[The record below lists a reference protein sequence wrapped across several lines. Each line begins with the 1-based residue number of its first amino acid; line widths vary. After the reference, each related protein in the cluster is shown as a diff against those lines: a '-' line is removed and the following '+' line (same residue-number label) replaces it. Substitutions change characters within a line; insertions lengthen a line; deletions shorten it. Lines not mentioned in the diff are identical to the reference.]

1 MEGKETK
8 SGKNLTWVVFYGLS
22 ALGKTHFLKTFFEI
36 CAAEQV
42 HCQIV
47 SSDDSSKA
55 AMDAEM
61 EKDPTLTRKSS
72 YDKTRKESTII
83 FEKSIQKAVEELKDG
98 YNIIVLDKV
107 INSTEFLK
115 NINSQFNVTCP
126 TRLVALIP
134 WSPHAFNYSESGLVP
149 FSDLLLINI
158 CYRILKRT
166 HHQTVEGPDAK
177 KLKIA
182 LSFVKLY
189 DDLIHPS
196 HKQGEEV
203 VEKFYEIPFHEEKG
217 EGGKMLP
224 TRLVEVLKRTL
235 SELKAFQ
242 EDNSVCQELVDVLN
256 DAEIKKLA
264 EPLLYYGPDEQQIA
278 VVKKLIASSKEM
290 KLSN

>member
-1 MEGKETK
+1 MEGDQEKK
-8 SGKNLTWVVFYGLS
+8 LIWVVFYGVS
-22 ALGKTHFLKTFFEI
+22 ALGKTYFLKNFSEV
-36 CAAEQV
+36 CDAEKV
-42 HCQIV
+42 CCQII
-47 SSDDSSKA
+47 SSDDCAKE
-55 AMDAEM
+55 AMDDEI
-61 EKDPTLTRKSS
+61 KKNPLLTQ
-72 YDKTRKESTII
+72 TEA
-83 FEKSIQKAVEELKDG
+83 FEKTKKFHIKVFEEHIHKAVENMKPG
-98 YNIIVLDKV
+98 NNIIVLDKV
-107 INSTEFLK
+107 MNGGKFLK
-115 NINSQFNVTCP
+115 DINKTFKPKCP

-217 EGGKMLP
+217 EGGKLLP